1 MKKTY
6 YLLVGLWLLSTAFV
20 AAQGRFSVSATAAPA
35 YAHLSARLNYLQP
48 VGNGQFESSVFS
60 TNTSSFGYA
69 AGVMGHYRFTPSWSV
84 STGVWYNR
92 LGYEGPFP
100 FAPGPISARIIS
112 QTTQVPLLV
121 NYRSRQQ
128 RLSPYF
134 SVGVLTSLRR
144 STLYRPDSNSGQTEA
159 KVVFSRSDDYR
170 PVVGAGIAYR
180 VSTHVSLLV
189 QPMLIWQ
196 FRPANDYDHFVAYQL
211 NALTQLVY
219 SF

>member
-84 STGVWYNR
+84 STGFWYNR
-92 LGYEGPFP
+92 LGYEGTFP

-134 SVGVLTSLRR
+134 SVGCLPACAGQR
-144 STLYRPDSNSGQTEA
+144 STGPTATRGNRKRKWFL
-159 KVVFSRSDDYR
+159 
-170 PVVGAGIAYR
+170 AGPTITGR
-180 VSTHVSLLV
+180 
-189 QPMLIWQ
+189 
-196 FRPANDYDHFVAYQL
+196 
-211 NALTQLVY
+211 
-219 SF
+219 